1 MTRAIDHRCV
11 ENIRQG
17 CRIAGPSVAGVASVF
32 QEGSRKGKF
41 LKLQLRKTVVDV
53 NSGYQGVRAE
63 GIRLM
68 VLRGTNL
75 SPVVNKP
82 QRSNIQ

>member
-53 NSGYQGVRAE
+53 NSGYQGVRVY
-63 GIRLM
+63 G
-68 VLRGTNL
+68 VPFSFFLREDIPHYMWAAG
-75 SPVVNKP
+75 
-82 QRSNIQ
+82 